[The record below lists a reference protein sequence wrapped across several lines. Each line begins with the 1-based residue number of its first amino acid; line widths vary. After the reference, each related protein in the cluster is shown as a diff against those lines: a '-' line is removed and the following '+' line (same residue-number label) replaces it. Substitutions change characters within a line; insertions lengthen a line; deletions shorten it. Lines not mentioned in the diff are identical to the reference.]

1 MTGQSR
7 SIEDILMD
15 RLRAT
20 QDIADA
26 NTEQLRLN
34 QIASGLMV
42 LDLKDDRDG
51 VGVSLHA
58 DEQARTHTA
67 LEKNME
73 RINQLEQR
81 LSALDDELDAAVKK
95 ES

>member
-7 SIEDILMD
+7 GIEDILLD
-15 RLRAT
+15 RLKAT
-20 QDIADA
+20 QDIARA

-42 LDLKDDRDG
+42 LDMKDDRDG
-51 VGVSLHA
+51 VGDSLHA
-58 DEQARTHTA
+58 DEQTRTNAA
-67 LEKNME
+67 LEENMAK
-73 RINQLEQR
+73 IHQLEAR